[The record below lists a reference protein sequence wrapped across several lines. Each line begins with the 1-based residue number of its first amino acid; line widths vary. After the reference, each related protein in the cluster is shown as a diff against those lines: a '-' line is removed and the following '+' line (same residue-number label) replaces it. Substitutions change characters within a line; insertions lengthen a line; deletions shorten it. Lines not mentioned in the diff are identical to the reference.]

1 MLLFVRSS
9 PISETITKL
18 DFEKNKNTCILYLHI
33 KKSCWVRE
41 YLKEKTRRSEFTYLV
56 SNRCYSIVVDMLSS
70 LR

>member
-33 KKSCWVRE
+33 KK
-41 YLKEKTRRSEFTYLV
+41 
-56 SNRCYSIVVDMLSS
+56 VVG
-70 LR
+70 